1 MRMVMGLFLIWHGLI
16 HLIYAGH
23 TWRLFELRPGLT
35 WPDGSWLF
43 SKLLSD
49 KITQATAIVLLAVSA
64 LGFVAGGVGLFLGQD
79 WWRLAVTGAAIL
91 SSVIYLAFWNG
102 KFQALD
108 QQGALGI
115 LINLALV
122 VSVWILRWPF

>member
-1 MRMVMGLFLIWHGLI
+1 MNIILGLFLIWHGLI
-16 HLIYAGH
+16 HLLYAGH
-23 TWRLFELRPGLT
+23 TRRLFELRPGLT

-43 SKLLSD
+43 SKLLGD
-49 KITQATAIVLLAVSA
+49 EITRATAIVLLAASA
-64 LGFVAGGVGLFLGQD
+64 LGFVAGGLGLFLGQD

-122 VSVWILRWPF
+122 VSVWILQWPF

>member
-1 MRMVMGLFLIWHGLI
+1 MRIILGLFLIWHALI

-23 TWRLFELRPGLT
+23 TRRLFELRPGLT

-43 SKLLSD
+43 SKLLGD
-49 KITQATAIVLLAVSA
+49 EITRATAIVLLAASA
-64 LGFVAGGVGLFLGQD
+64 LGFVAGGLGLFLGQD

-91 SSVIYLAFWNG
+91 SSVMYLAFWNG

-115 LINLALV
+115 LINLAL
-122 VSVWILRWPF
+122 LAAALFFKWPL

>member
-1 MRMVMGLFLIWHGLI
+1 MNIILGLFVIWHGLV

-23 TWRLFELRPGLT
+23 TRRLFELRPGLT

-43 SKLLSD
+43 SKLLGD
-49 KITQATAIVLLAVSA
+49 EIIRATAMVLLSVSA
-64 LGFVAGGVGLFLGQD
+64 LGFFAAGLGLFLGQD

-91 SSVIYLAFWNG
+91 SSLIYLVFWNG

-122 VSVWILRWPF
+122 VSVWILRWPL

>member
-1 MRMVMGLFLIWHGLI
+1 MNIILGLFLIWHGLI

-23 TWRLFELRPGLT
+23 TRRLFELRPGLT

-43 SKLLSD
+43 SKLLGD
-49 KITQATAIVLLAVSA
+49 EIIRATAMVLLTVSA
-64 LGFVAGGVGLFLGQD
+64 LGFVAGGLGLFLGQD
-79 WWRLAVTGAAIL
+79 WWRLTVTGTAIL
-91 SSVIYLAFWNG
+91 SSLIYLAFWNG

-122 VSVWILRWPF
+122 VSVWILRWPL